1 MTHSRPPAVSPA
13 LLGVLGPRSRAS
25 AALGRVVD
33 PASIPANIG
42 GLSCHDAVAL
52 LARDDQR
59 MAIRLLAGWLS
70 TRESIWWA
78 SLCLAQA
85 LKWGADIGPPAA
97 LTRVAQWVSLQ
108 DPAIAT
114 ELAALGQGQKP
125 AHILAT
131 AVSLT
136 RDNMSPDTK
145 HPVPPR
151 PGLAHRMA
159 ALAINIASDGLPAS
173 CRKECDHHLI
183 ELGLDVAECMHLW
196 VERAIPYHPGL
207 RSESAR
213 AILSTSGNI
222 WENWK

>member
-1 MTHSRPPAVSPA
+1 MTPPHPPVGSPA
-13 LLGVLGPRSRAS
+13 LLEVLGPRSRA
-25 AALGRVVD
+25 AVALGRVVD
-33 PASIPANIG
+33 PASIPAHIG

-78 SLCLAQA
+78 CLCLEQI
-85 LKWGADIGPPAA
+85 LKWGADIGSPALLA
-97 LTRVAQWVSLQ
+97 RVAQWVNHQ
-108 DPAIAT
+108 DQAIAN
-114 ELAALGQGQKP
+114 ELAALAPGQKP
-125 AHILAT
+125 VDILAA

-136 RDNMSPDTK
+136 RENLSPDAK
-145 HPVPPR
+145 HPVAPK

-159 ALAINIASDGLPAS
+159 ALAIITASDLLPAS

-183 ELGLDVAECMHLW
+183 ELGLDVAECLHLW
-196 VERAIPYHPGL
+196 AEHAIPYHPGL

-213 AILSTSGNI
+213 AVFSTTGNI